1 MGIRNR
7 SKAYDVN
14 DNLKPEY
21 SIKINGGVYPLMSG
35 SYKGFTSKM
44 TKNGSTRFNKIFY
57 GSPKMKNDY
66 IKVNPDANIYNKDGR
81 KKLVIPNEENMSGP
95 LPEPNS
101 K

>member
-1 MGIRNR
+1 
-7 SKAYDVN
+7 
-14 DNLKPEY
+14 
-21 SIKINGGVYPLMSG
+21 
-35 SYKGFTSKM
+35 
-44 TKNGSTRFNKIFY
+44 
-57 GSPKMKNDY
+57 MKNDY